1 MAQETRTTDIFGPK
15 LVIETG
21 NPQMG
26 SAGRTAFTM
35 QSTTDEGIRF
45 IQSHSESGMSKIMS
59 EGMLQV
65 ETGASSLVN
74 EDQTTFQ
81 FVAHKGDFA
90 VNADKGH
97 VKISGKQIVLE
108 ASLEVVIQA
117 PRIRIGYEQE
127 HKTKDIKILG
137 QSVDI
142 KCQKGNMADVL
153 GTSSF
158 LKTFQGTFVTDLA
171 LAASK
176 SPIAGGVTDIVT
188 GESNILGISFGV

>member
-15 LVIETG
+15 LLFETG

-26 SAGRTAFTM
+26 TAGRTAFTM

-59 EGMLQV
+59 EGLLQV

-74 EDQTTFQ
+74 DDQTTFQ

-97 VKISGKQIVLE
+97 VKIFGKQIVLE

-117 PRIRIGYEQE
+117 PKIRIGYEQE

-137 QSVDI
+137 QSVDV
-142 KCQKGNMADVL
+142 KAQKGNLADIL
-153 GTSSF
+153 QTSSF
-158 LKTFQGTFVTDLA
+158 IKTFIRSPVFDLA
-171 LAASK
+171 LK
-176 SPIAGGVTDIVT
+176 SIGSP
-188 GESNILGISFGV
+188 LG

>member
-1 MAQETRTTDIFGPK
+1 MAQETRCTDIFGPK
-15 LVIETG
+15 LLFETG

-59 EGMLQV
+59 EGLLQV

-81 FVAHKGDFA
+81 FIAHKGDFA

-97 VKISGKQIVLE
+97 VKIYGKQIVLE

-142 KCQKGNMADVL
+142 KSQQGSLADALMA
-153 GTSSF
+153 SSF
-158 LKTFQGTFVTDLA
+158 LKTFQGTLIADLA
-171 LAASK
+171 LKLSG
-176 SPIAGGVTDIVT
+176 SSLIGGITDAVA
-188 GESNILGISFGV
+188 GESNILSIGD

>member
-21 NPQMG
+21 NPETG
-26 SAGRTAFTM
+26 TAGRTASTI
-35 QSTTDEGIRF
+35 QSTTDQEIRF
-45 IQSHSESGMSKIMS
+45 IQSHSESGMSKIMA
-59 EGMLQV
+59 EGLLQV
-65 ETGASSLVN
+65 ETGASSFVN
-74 EDQTTFQ
+74 DDQTTFQ

-97 VKISGKQIVLE
+97 VKIFGKQIVLE

-137 QSVDI
+137 QSVDV
-142 KCQKGNMADVL
+142 KCQKGNLADIL
-153 GTSSF
+153 QTSSF
-158 LKTFQGTFVTDLA
+158 LKTFIGSPVFDLA
-171 LAASK
+171 LK
-176 SPIAGGVTDIVT
+176 SIGSP
-188 GESNILGISFGV
+188 LG

>member
-45 IQSHSESGMSKIMS
+45 IQSHSESGMSKIMT
-59 EGMLQV
+59 EGLLQV

-74 EDQTTFQ
+74 DDQTTFQ

-90 VNADKGH
+90 VNADKGF
-97 VKISGKQIVLE
+97 VKIYGKQITLE

-137 QSVDI
+137 QSVDV
-142 KCQKGNMADVL
+142 KAQKGNLADIL
-153 GTSSF
+153 QTTSF
-158 LKTFQGTFVTDLA
+158 LKTFIGSPVFDLA
-171 LAASK
+171 LKEIGS
-176 SPIAGGVTDIVT
+176 S
-188 GESNILGISFGV
+188 LG

>member
-45 IQSHSESGMSKIMS
+45 IQSHSESGMSKIMT
-59 EGMLQV
+59 EGLLQV

-74 EDQTTFQ
+74 DDQTTFQ

-90 VNADKGH
+90 VNADKGF
-97 VKISGKQIVLE
+97 VKIYGKQITLE

-137 QSVDI
+137 QSVDV
-142 KCQKGNMADVL
+142 KAQKGNLADIL
-153 GTSSF
+153 QTSSF
-158 LKTFQGTFVTDLA
+158 IKTFIGSSVFDLA
-171 LAASK
+171 LK
-176 SPIAGGVTDIVT
+176 EIGSP
-188 GESNILGISFGV
+188 LG

>member
-26 SAGRTAFTM
+26 SAGRTACTM

-45 IQSHSESGMSKIMS
+45 VQSHSESGMSKIMS
-59 EGMLQV
+59 EGLLQV

-74 EDQTTFQ
+74 DDQTTFN
-81 FVAHKGDFA
+81 FIAHKGDFA
-90 VNADKGH
+90 VNADKGF
-97 VKISGKQIVLE
+97 VKIYGKQITLE

-137 QSVDI
+137 QSVDV
-142 KCQKGNMADVL
+142 KSQKGNLADIL
-153 GTSSF
+153 QTSSF
-158 LKTFQGTFVTDLA
+158 LKTFIGSPVFDLA
-171 LAASK
+171 LKAIG
-176 SPIAGGVTDIVT
+176 SP
-188 GESNILGISFGV
+188 LG

>member
-45 IQSHSESGMSKIMS
+45 IQSHSESGMSKIMT
-59 EGMLQV
+59 EGLLQV

-74 EDQTTFQ
+74 DDQTTFQ

-90 VNADKGH
+90 VNADKGF
-97 VKISGKQIVLE
+97 VKIYGKQITLE

-137 QSVDI
+137 QSVDV
-142 KCQKGNMADVL
+142 KAQKGNLADIL
-153 GTSSF
+153 QTTSF
-158 LKTFQGTFVTDLA
+158 LKTFIGSPVFDLA
-171 LAASK
+171 RKAIG
-176 SPIAGGVTDIVT
+176 SP
-188 GESNILGISFGV
+188 LG

>member
-26 SAGRTAFTM
+26 SAGITAFTM

-59 EGMLQV
+59 EGLLQV

-74 EDQTTFQ
+74 DDQTTFQ

-97 VKISGKQIVLE
+97 VKIFGKQIVLE

-137 QSVDI
+137 QSVDV
-142 KCQKGNMADVL
+142 KAQKGNLADIL
-153 GTSSF
+153 QTSSF
-158 LKTFQGTFVTDLA
+158 IKTFIRSPVFDLA
-171 LAASK
+171 LK
-176 SPIAGGVTDIVT
+176 SIGSP
-188 GESNILGISFGV
+188 LG

>member
-15 LVIETG
+15 LLFETG

-45 IQSHSESGMSKIMS
+45 VQSHSESGMSKIMS
-59 EGMLQV
+59 EGLLQV

-74 EDQTTFQ
+74 DDQTTFQ
-81 FVAHKGDFA
+81 FIAHKGDFA
-90 VNADKGH
+90 VNADKGF
-97 VKISGKQIVLE
+97 VKIYGKQIVLE

-137 QSVDI
+137 QSVDV
-142 KCQKGNMADVL
+142 KSQKGNIGDIL
-153 GTSSF
+153 QTTSF
-158 LKTFQGTFVTDLA
+158 LKTFIGSPVFDLA
-171 LAASK
+171 LKAIG
-176 SPIAGGVTDIVT
+176 SP
-188 GESNILGISFGV
+188 LG

>member
-1 MAQETRTTDIFGPK
+1 MTQETRTTDIFGPK

-21 NPQMG
+21 NPQIG

-45 IQSHSESGMSKIMS
+45 VQSHSESGMSKIMS

-74 EDQTTFQ
+74 DDQTTFQ

-90 VNADKGH
+90 VNADKGC
-97 VKISGKQIVLE
+97 VKIYGKQIVLE

-137 QSVDI
+137 QSVDV
-142 KCQKGNMADVL
+142 KSQKGNLADIL
-153 GTSSF
+153 QTSSF
-158 LKTFQGTFVTDLA
+158 LKTFIGSPVFDLA
-171 LAASK
+171 LKAIG
-176 SPIAGGVTDIVT
+176 SP
-188 GESNILGISFGV
+188 LG

>member
-1 MAQETRTTDIFGPK
+1 MAQETRTTDICGPK
-15 LVIETG
+15 LVNETG

-26 SAGRTAFTM
+26 SAGRTACTM

-45 IQSHSESGMSKIMS
+45 VQSHSESGQSKIMT
-59 EGMLQV
+59 EGLLQV

-74 EDQTTFQ
+74 DDQTTFN

-90 VNADKGH
+90 VNADKGF
-97 VKISGKQIVLE
+97 VKIYGKQITLE

-137 QSVDI
+137 QSVDV
-142 KCQKGNMADVL
+142 KSQKGNLADIL
-153 GTSSF
+153 QTSSF
-158 LKTFQGTFVTDLA
+158 LKTFIGSPVFDLA
-171 LAASK
+171 LKAIG
-176 SPIAGGVTDIVT
+176 SP
-188 GESNILGISFGV
+188 LG

>member
-45 IQSHSESGMSKIMS
+45 VQSHSESGMSKIMS
-59 EGMLQV
+59 EGLLQV

-74 EDQTTFQ
+74 DDQTTFQ
-81 FVAHKGDFA
+81 FIAHKGDFA
-90 VNADKGH
+90 VNADKGF
-97 VKISGKQIVLE
+97 VKIYGKQIVLE

-137 QSVDI
+137 QSVDV
-142 KCQKGNMADVL
+142 KSQKGNLADIL
-153 GTSSF
+153 QTSSF
-158 LKTFQGTFVTDLA
+158 LKTFIGSPVFDLA
-171 LAASK
+171 LKAIG
-176 SPIAGGVTDIVT
+176 SP
-188 GESNILGISFGV
+188 LG

>member
-1 MAQETRTTDIFGPK
+1 MGQETRTTDIFGPK
-15 LVIETG
+15 LLFETG

-26 SAGRTAFTM
+26 SAGRTAFSM

-45 IQSHSESGMSKIMS
+45 VQSHSESGMSKIMT
-59 EGMLQV
+59 EGLLQV

-74 EDQTTFQ
+74 DDQTTFQ

-97 VKISGKQIVLE
+97 VKIFGKQIVLE

-117 PRIRIGYEQE
+117 PKIRIGYEQE

-137 QSVDI
+137 QSVDV
-142 KCQKGNMADVL
+142 KSQKGNLADIL
-153 GTSSF
+153 QTSSF
-158 LKTFQGTFVTDLA
+158 LKTFIGSPVFDLA
-171 LAASK
+171 LKAIG
-176 SPIAGGVTDIVT
+176 SP
-188 GESNILGISFGV
+188 LG

>member
-15 LVIETG
+15 LLFETG

-26 SAGRTAFTM
+26 TAGRTAFTM

-59 EGMLQV
+59 EGLLQV

-74 EDQTTFQ
+74 DDQTTFQ

-97 VKISGKQIVLE
+97 VKIFGKQIVLE

-137 QSVDI
+137 QSVDV
-142 KCQKGNMADVL
+142 KSQKGNLADIL
-153 GTSSF
+153 QTTSF
-158 LKTFQGTFVTDLA
+158 LKTFIGSPVFDLA
-171 LAASK
+171 LKAIG
-176 SPIAGGVTDIVT
+176 SP
-188 GESNILGISFGV
+188 LG

>member
-45 IQSHSESGMSKIMS
+45 VQSHSESGMSKIMS
-59 EGMLQV
+59 EGLLQV
-65 ETGASSLVN
+65 ETGTSSLVN
-74 EDQTTFQ
+74 DDQTTFQ

-97 VKISGKQIVLE
+97 VKIYGKQIVLE

-137 QSVDI
+137 QSVDV
-142 KCQKGNMADVL
+142 KSQKGNLADIL
-153 GTSSF
+153 QTSSF
-158 LKTFQGTFVTDLA
+158 LKTFIGSPVFDLA
-171 LAASK
+171 LKAIG
-176 SPIAGGVTDIVT
+176 SP
-188 GESNILGISFGV
+188 LG

>member
-45 IQSHSESGMSKIMS
+45 IQSHSESGMSKIMT
-59 EGMLQV
+59 EGLLQV

-74 EDQTTFQ
+74 DDQTTFQ

-90 VNADKGH
+90 VNADKGF
-97 VKISGKQIVLE
+97 VKISGKQITLE

-137 QSVDI
+137 QSVDV
-142 KCQKGNMADVL
+142 KSQKGNLADIL
-153 GTSSF
+153 QTSSF
-158 LKTFQGTFVTDLA
+158 LKTFIGSPVFDLA
-171 LAASK
+171 LKAIG
-176 SPIAGGVTDIVT
+176 SP
-188 GESNILGISFGV
+188 LG

>member
-35 QSTTDEGIRF
+35 QSTTDEGLRF

-74 EDQTTFQ
+74 DDQTTFQ
-81 FVAHKGDFA
+81 FIAHKGDFA

-97 VKISGKQIVLE
+97 VKIFGKQIVLE

-137 QSVDI
+137 QSVDVES
-142 KCQKGNMADVL
+142 QKGNLADIL
-153 GTSSF
+153 QTSSF
-158 LKTFQGTFVTDLA
+158 LKIFIGSPVFDLA
-171 LAASK
+171 LKAIG
-176 SPIAGGVTDIVT
+176 SP
-188 GESNILGISFGV
+188 LG

>member
-15 LVIETG
+15 LLFETG

-45 IQSHSESGMSKIMS
+45 VQSHSESGMSKIMS
-59 EGMLQV
+59 EGLLQV

-74 EDQTTFQ
+74 DDQTTFQ
-81 FVAHKGDFA
+81 FIAHKGDFA
-90 VNADKGH
+90 VNADKGF
-97 VKISGKQIVLE
+97 VKIYGKQIVLE

-137 QSVDI
+137 QSVDV
-142 KCQKGNMADVL
+142 KSQKGNLADIL
-153 GTSSF
+153 QTSSF
-158 LKTFQGTFVTDLA
+158 LKTFIGSPVFDLA
-171 LAASK
+171 LKAIG
-176 SPIAGGVTDIVT
+176 SP
-188 GESNILGISFGV
+188 LG

>member
-1 MAQETRTTDIFGPK
+1 MAQETRTTDICGPK
-15 LVIETG
+15 LVNETG

-26 SAGRTAFTM
+26 SAGRTACTM

-45 IQSHSESGMSKIMS
+45 VQSHSESGQSKIMT
-59 EGMLQV
+59 EGLLQV

-74 EDQTTFQ
+74 DDQTTFN

-90 VNADKGH
+90 VNADKGF
-97 VKISGKQIVLE
+97 VKIYGKQIVLE

-137 QSVDI
+137 QSVDV
-142 KCQKGNMADVL
+142 KSQKGNLADIL
-153 GTSSF
+153 QTSSF
-158 LKTFQGTFVTDLA
+158 LKTFIGSPVFDLA
-171 LAASK
+171 LKAIG
-176 SPIAGGVTDIVT
+176 SP
-188 GESNILGISFGV
+188 LG

>member
-1 MAQETRTTDIFGPK
+1 MTQETRTTDIFGQK

-21 NPQMG
+21 NPQIG

-45 IQSHSESGMSKIMS
+45 VQSHSESGMSKIMS

-74 EDQTTFQ
+74 DDQTTFQ

-90 VNADKGH
+90 VNADKGC
-97 VKISGKQIVLE
+97 VKIYGKQIVLE

-137 QSVDI
+137 QSVDV
-142 KCQKGNMADVL
+142 KSQKGNLADIL
-153 GTSSF
+153 QTSSF
-158 LKTFQGTFVTDLA
+158 LKTFIGSPVFDLA
-171 LAASK
+171 LKAIG
-176 SPIAGGVTDIVT
+176 SP
-188 GESNILGISFGV
+188 LG

>member
-21 NPQMG
+21 NHQMG

-59 EGMLQV
+59 EGLLQV

-81 FVAHKGDFA
+81 FIAHKGDFA

-97 VKISGKQIVLE
+97 VKIYGKQIVLE

-137 QSVDI
+137 QSVDV
-142 KCQKGNMADVL
+142 KSQKGNLADIL
-153 GTSSF
+153 QTSSF
-158 LKTFQGTFVTDLA
+158 LKTFIGSPVFYLA
-171 LAASK
+171 LKAIG
-176 SPIAGGVTDIVT
+176 SP
-188 GESNILGISFGV
+188 LG

>member
-45 IQSHSESGMSKIMS
+45 VQSHSESGMSKIMS
-59 EGMLQV
+59 EGLLQV
-65 ETGASSLVN
+65 ETGASALVN
-74 EDQTTFQ
+74 DDQTTFQ
-81 FVAHKGDFA
+81 FIAHKGDFA
-90 VNADKGH
+90 VNADKGF
-97 VKISGKQIVLE
+97 VKIYGKQIVLE

-137 QSVDI
+137 QSVDV
-142 KCQKGNMADVL
+142 KSQKGNLADIL
-153 GTSSF
+153 QTSSF
-158 LKTFQGTFVTDLA
+158 LKTFIGSPVFDLA
-171 LAASK
+171 LKAIG
-176 SPIAGGVTDIVT
+176 SP
-188 GESNILGISFGV
+188 LG

>member
-35 QSTTDEGIRF
+35 QSTTDEGLRF

-65 ETGASSLVN
+65 ETGESSLVN
-74 EDQTTFQ
+74 DDQTTFQ
-81 FVAHKGDFA
+81 FIAHKGDFA

-97 VKISGKQIVLE
+97 VKIYGKQIVLE

-137 QSVDI
+137 QSVDV
-142 KCQKGNMADVL
+142 KSQKGNLADIL
-153 GTSSF
+153 QTSSF
-158 LKTFQGTFVTDLA
+158 LKTFIGSPVFDLA
-171 LAASK
+171 LKAIG
-176 SPIAGGVTDIVT
+176 SP
-188 GESNILGISFGV
+188 LG

>member
-59 EGMLQV
+59 EGLLQV

-90 VNADKGH
+90 VNADKGC
-97 VKISGKQIVLE
+97 VKIYGKQIVLE

-142 KCQKGNMADVL
+142 KAKKGNMSDL
-153 GTSSF
+153 LQTSF
-158 LKTFQGTFVTDLA
+158 LVNTFIGSPVMDLV
-171 LAASK
+171 LK
-176 SPIAGGVTDIVT
+176 ELKIGGAITSIVT
-188 GESNILGISFGV
+188 GESNVLDISFGD

>member
-74 EDQTTFQ
+74 DDQTTFQ

-90 VNADKGH
+90 VNADKGF
-97 VKISGKQIVLE
+97 VKIYGKQITLE

-137 QSVDI
+137 QSVDV
-142 KCQKGNMADVL
+142 KAQKGNLADIL
-153 GTSSF
+153 QTTSF
-158 LKTFQGTFVTDLA
+158 LKTFIGSPVFDLA
-171 LAASK
+171 RKAIG
-176 SPIAGGVTDIVT
+176 SP
-188 GESNILGISFGV
+188 LG

>member
-35 QSTTDEGIRF
+35 QSTTDEGLRF

-74 EDQTTFQ
+74 DDQTTFQ
-81 FVAHKGDFA
+81 FIAHKGDFA

-97 VKISGKQIVLE
+97 VKIFGKQIVLE

-137 QSVDI
+137 QSVDV
-142 KCQKGNMADVL
+142 KSQKGNLADIL
-153 GTSSF
+153 QTSSF
-158 LKTFQGTFVTDLA
+158 LKTFIGSPVFDLA
-171 LAASK
+171 LKAIG
-176 SPIAGGVTDIVT
+176 SP
-188 GESNILGISFGV
+188 LG

>member
-15 LVIETG
+15 LLFETG

-26 SAGRTAFTM
+26 TAGRTAFTM

-59 EGMLQV
+59 EGLLQV

-74 EDQTTFQ
+74 DDQTTFQ

-97 VKISGKQIVLE
+97 VKIFGKQIVLE

-117 PRIRIGYEQE
+117 PKIRIGYEQE

-137 QSVDI
+137 QSVDV
-142 KCQKGNMADVL
+142 KSQKGNLADIL
-153 GTSSF
+153 QTSSF
-158 LKTFQGTFVTDLA
+158 LKTFIGSPVFDLA
-171 LAASK
+171 LKAIG
-176 SPIAGGVTDIVT
+176 SP
-188 GESNILGISFGV
+188 LG

>member
-1 MAQETRTTDIFGPK
+1 MAQETRTTDILGPK

-26 SAGRTAFTM
+26 SAGRTAFTT

-45 IQSHSESGMSKIMS
+45 IQSHSESGMSKIMT
-59 EGMLQV
+59 EGLLQV

-74 EDQTTFQ
+74 DDQTTFK

-90 VNADKGH
+90 VNADKGF
-97 VKISGKQIVLE
+97 VKIYGKQITLE

-137 QSVDI
+137 QSVDV
-142 KCQKGNMADVL
+142 KAQKGNLADIL
-153 GTSSF
+153 QTSSF
-158 LKTFQGTFVTDLA
+158 IKTFIGSSVFDLA
-171 LAASK
+171 LK
-176 SPIAGGVTDIVT
+176 EIGSP
-188 GESNILGISFGV
+188 LG

>member
-15 LVIETG
+15 LLFETG

-26 SAGRTAFTM
+26 TAGRTAFTM

-59 EGMLQV
+59 EGLLQV

-74 EDQTTFQ
+74 DDQTTFQ

-97 VKISGKQIVLE
+97 VKIFGKQIVLE

-117 PRIRIGYEQE
+117 PKIRIGYEQE

-137 QSVDI
+137 QSVDV
-142 KCQKGNMADVL
+142 KSQKGNLADIL
-153 GTSSF
+153 QTTSF
-158 LKTFQGTFVTDLA
+158 LKTFIGSPVFDLA
-171 LAASK
+171 LKAIG
-176 SPIAGGVTDIVT
+176 SP
-188 GESNILGISFGV
+188 LG

>member
-59 EGMLQV
+59 EGLLQV

-74 EDQTTFQ
+74 DDQTTFQ

-97 VKISGKQIVLE
+97 VKIFGKQIVLE

-117 PRIRIGYEQE
+117 PKIRIGYEQE

-137 QSVDI
+137 QSVDV
-142 KCQKGNMADVL
+142 KAQKGNLADIL
-153 GTSSF
+153 QTSSF
-158 LKTFQGTFVTDLA
+158 IKTFIRSPVFDLA
-171 LAASK
+171 LK
-176 SPIAGGVTDIVT
+176 SIGSP
-188 GESNILGISFGV
+188 LG

>member
-65 ETGASSLVN
+65 ETGESSLVN
-74 EDQTTFQ
+74 DDQTTFQ
-81 FVAHKGDFA
+81 FIAHKGDFA

-97 VKISGKQIVLE
+97 VKIFGKQIVLE

-137 QSVDI
+137 QSVDV
-142 KCQKGNMADVL
+142 KSQKGNLADIL
-153 GTSSF
+153 QTSSF
-158 LKTFQGTFVTDLA
+158 LKTFIGSPVFDLA
-171 LAASK
+171 LKAIG
-176 SPIAGGVTDIVT
+176 SP
-188 GESNILGISFGV
+188 LG